1 MQHITNSILAG
12 LAALLFASAASA
24 QERLDR
30 LYCAERD
37 LGVYFYCEHPQAD
50 QNTQQPTP
58 STAATPSL
66 SATEK
71 AARIRAE
78 VEEARATAVLNPT
91 PQNVASYIRVQR
103 AQLDRASLFAD
114 VWRRVIWS
122 EPELDYT
129 LQRPVGQLAKRVWLS
144 ERNEDRTAAVRAVS
158 ERYGLFYFYS
168 SRCGACQA
176 FSPVLRAFA
185 DAHDL
190 TVRAVSVDG
199 GPSPYFP
206 NAVTDHGQMA
216 KMGLSAAPTPTVVLF
231 DSNTNDVTPIAFGVV
246 SASDLAD
253 RILLLTTTEAGNDF

>member
-1 MQHITNSILAG
+1 MPHITSSIYAAF
-12 LAALLFASAASA
+12 AALLFATAAGA

-37 LGVYFYCEHPQAD
+37 LGVYFYCEPPQAD
-50 QNTQQPTP
+50 QDPAASS
-58 STAATPSL
+58 STSL
-66 SATEK
+66 PAMSATEK
-71 AARIRAE
+71 AERIRAE

-103 AQLDRASLFAD
+103 AQLDRATLFAD

-122 EPELDYT
+122 EPDLDYT
-129 LQRPVGQLAKRVWLS
+129 LQRPVGQLAKRIWLS
-144 ERNEDRTAAVRAVS
+144 ERTEDRTAAVRAVS
-158 ERYGLFYFYS
+158 DRYGLFYFYS
-168 SRCGACQA
+168 STCGACQA

-190 TVRAVSVDG
+190 AVQAVSVDG

-206 NAVTDHGQMA
+206 NAVTDQGQMA

-231 DSNTNDVTPIAFGVV
+231 DSDTNDVTPIAFGIV

-253 RILLLTTTEAGNDF
+253 RILLLTTTEPGDDF